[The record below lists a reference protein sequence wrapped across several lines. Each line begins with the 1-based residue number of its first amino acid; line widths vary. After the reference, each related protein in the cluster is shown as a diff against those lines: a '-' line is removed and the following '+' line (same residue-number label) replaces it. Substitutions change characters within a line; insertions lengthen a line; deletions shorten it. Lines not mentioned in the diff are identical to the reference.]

1 MFELLFLCG
10 VFGLMLGA
18 VWEFVTSLP
27 AFPTILVASAALPLL
42 AWADYLRLVP
52 HLELGGM
59 SRHRAPVP
67 PERFYWLIG
76 RGRLRR
82 MMALSGGV
90 LLAAWT
96 VAILYPADLTATRS
110 AVVGWTSG
118 TLAILAT
125 ARFSSSAI
133 AYVRASQWFDKMTP
147 WAVGFCRRSLY
158 RLSENPDFLAP
169 EDPRRREKEESIY

>member
-18 VWEFVTSLP
+18 IWEFVTALP
-27 AFPTILVASAALPLL
+27 AFPTILVASAAIPLL

-52 HLELGGM
+52 YLELTGM

-67 PERFYWLIG
+67 PERFYWTLG
-76 RGRLRR
+76 RTRLRW
-82 MMALSGGV
+82 MLWWSGGI

-96 VAILYPADLTATRS
+96 VALEFPADLAATTS
-110 AVVGWTSG
+110 AVVGWTAG
-118 TLAILAT
+118 ALAILAS
-125 ARFSSSAI
+125 ARFCSSAI

-158 RLSENPDFLAP
+158 RLSDNPDFLAP
-169 EDPRRREKEESIY
+169 DNPRRREEEKSIY

>member
-18 VWEFVTSLP
+18 VWEYVTSLP
-27 AFPTILVASAALPLL
+27 AFPTILVASASIPLL

-52 HLELGGM
+52 YLELTGM
-59 SRHRAPVP
+59 SRRRAPVP

-76 RGRLRR
+76 RSRLCK
-82 MMALSGGV
+82 MMAWSGVV
-90 LLAAWT
+90 LVAGWTLALWF
-96 VAILYPADLTATRS
+96 PANLTPTRS
-110 AVVGWTSG
+110 AVIGWTTG
-118 TLAILAT
+118 VLAILAS
-125 ARFSSSAI
+125 ARFCSSAI

-169 EDPRRREKEESIY
+169 DNPQRREKEESIY